1 MPKTLLLA
9 ALLAGLAGPALA
21 DTDPDQ
27 IDYTPNCTAP
37 APPGSFTGARASDL
51 AAAHGAVKAYLAASD
66 SYQNCLML
74 DLGERKDT
82 ALFAKSQ
89 VPRWIVKQ
97 IDDKL
102 AANQAEKERVGADY
116 NAAVIA
122 SHAKS
127 P

>member
-1 MPKTLLLA
+1 MSKIALLA
-9 ALLAGLAGPALA
+9 ALLIAGPAVA
-21 DTDPDQ
+21 GTPSDQ
-27 IDYTPNCTAP
+27 IDYTPNCAAP
-37 APPGSFTGARASDL
+37 TPPASFAGARAGDL
-51 AAAHGAVKAYLAASD
+51 AAAHDSVKAYLAASD

-82 ALFAKSQ
+82 AFFAKTQ

-116 NAAVIA
+116 NAAVA
-122 SHAKS
+122 ATRT